1 MGKRRRFG
9 SRLFVLLLTLTLALG
24 FVVVSEA
31 FIKGDKVEVLW
42 KGTWYTATV
51 LKAKGELTYIHYDGY
66 SKSWDEW
73 VGLDRIRSNGG
84 AETTTPASSN
94 VTSSFMRG
102 DKVEV
107 FSNGT
112 WYAATVLKAQGDQT
126 YIHYDGYDKSTDEW
140 VALDRIRSYG
150 QAPVAEPTTTTTTTA
165 SGVNINIPDI
175 NIPNPFK

>member
-1 MGKRRRFG
+1 MGKRRDLS
-9 SRLFVLLLTLTLALG
+9 SRLFVLLLTLTLVLG

-42 KGTWYTATV
+42 KGTWYAATV

-73 VGLDRIRSNGG
+73 VGLDRIRGSEP

-94 VTSSFMRG
+94 VSSSFIKG

-107 FSNGT
+107 LWKGT

-126 YIHYDGYDKSTDEW
+126 YIHYDGYNKSWDEW
-140 VALDRIRSYG
+140 VGLDRIRSYG
-150 QAPVAEPTTTTTTTA
+150 QAPVAEPTTTTTTTT